1 MNDTNSTHPYGAC
14 SDLPGHILAGEW
26 DGDLRA
32 IAMAVAAR
40 RRIRAEQEGEEVFAS
55 LQVGDTVKL
64 GDIRPKYMKG
74 FVGKVTKLHRGK
86 VTLLCTSARRRFS
99 EGDSIRVAAACCTKV
114 G

>member
-1 MNDTNSTHPYGAC
+1 MNDTNNTHPHGAC
-14 SDLPGHILAGEW
+14 SDLPGLILAGEW

-32 IAMAVAAR
+32 IAIAVAAR
-40 RRIRAEQEGEEVFAS
+40 RATVATQENEEVCAS

-74 FVGKVTKLHRGK
+74 FVGKVTELKRGK
-86 VTLLCTSARRRFS
+86 VTLLCTSPRRRFR
-99 EGDSIRVAAACCTKV
+99 EGDSLRVAAACCTKV